1 MAVSIDLVPIR
12 PEDLEFLYRVY
23 ASTREAELSQVP
35 WTAEEKENFLRF
47 QFQAQHSH
55 YQQYFAGSRFD
66 VIVQNGAPIGRLYVD
81 RGKTVITIIDI
92 ALLPEYQRQ
101 GIGSQLIREI
111 LAEAEAT
118 GKAVQLHVEH
128 YNPALQLYERFGF
141 RHINDHGVY
150 YQMEWTAPPA
160 AAP

>member
-1 MAVSIDLVPIR
+1 MSDAIELVPIR
-12 PEDLEFLYRVY
+12 AEDLEFLYQVY
-23 ASTREAELSQVP
+23 ASTREQELSVVP
-35 WTAEEKENFLRF
+35 WTPEEKENFLRF

-66 VIVQNGAPIGRLYVD
+66 LILRDGVPIGRLYVD

-92 ALLPEYQRQ
+92 ALLPQYQRQ
-101 GIGSQLIREI
+101 GIGSRLIREI
-111 LAEAEAT
+111 MAEAAAS